1 MDTNDGLAVEPAFVD
16 RSLKAAKAALE
27 FGEDEIPVHPPL
39 QPKAARVA
47 RLEGGSDVPL
57 NRGKRV
63 GLGCPLTEEENPV
76 EPRFA
81 GSLFLCD
88 VRSLVDE
95 GCALAEKRAKFL
107 CLQAEPPLRTH
118 LAEPEEREVN
128 REGSTTGPL
137 STVFRNTGGKGT
149 RKREPVEGKTTADRL
164 AHHEA
169 TCDERVE
176 IVSGVLAEKC
186 RERRAKRYAVAS
198 DVSEDP
204 LAPLASA
211 VA

>member
-1 MDTNDGLAVEPAFVD
+1 MDTNEGLAVEPAFVD
-16 RSLKAAKAALE
+16 RALE
-27 FGEDEIPVHPPL
+27 ASQTALELGEDEIAVDAAP
-39 QPKAARVA
+39 QPKGALTA
-47 RLEGGSDVPL
+47 RLDGGCDVSL
-57 NRGKRV
+57 NRSKRV
-63 GLGCPLTEEENPV
+63 RLGCPLAEEEDPV

-88 VRSLVDE
+88 VRSLVDG
-95 GCALAEKRAKFL
+95 GCALAEKRSKFL

-118 LAEPEEREVN
+118 LAEPEECEVN

-186 RERRAKRYAVAS
+186 RERGAKRYAVAS